1 MPPTPPC
8 PLTPPTLPQQ
18 VLIEHPLSAVG
29 SQGLEWQTGPWLPQQ
44 ADPHVCGGSRGS
56 DAPKAGAPRA
66 WATGLAAPTPARSW
80 GTSHTGSGLR
90 ADMTRPPPALTVFE
104 PLEDGGPRPRR
115 CPDPSVPLP
124 GCPGGMGDIY
134 ENIPGGGGEG
144 GKEPCVVENL
154 GAGRA

>member
-18 VLIEHPLSAVG
+18 VLTEHPLSAVG
-29 SQGLEWQTGPWLPQQ
+29 SQGLEWQTGPWLPQH
-44 ADPHVCGGSRGS
+44 ADPMSARVPGVRGPDGWS
-56 DAPKAGAPRA
+56 PPGLGHRAGCTHPR
-66 WATGLAAPTPARSW
+66 PQP

-104 PLEDGGPRPRR
+104 PLEDGGPRLRR

-154 GAGRA
+154 GAGCA